1 MKLATISSL
10 LLAAVPGFAQTVAGP
25 GAGAGAGNGNGSA
38 SDLNKNETISD
49 LPSSVLPSQDS
60 SNTPSPGTDKSS
72 QFGLV
77 SMRSGNSQVHQKTVY
92 VYDDG
97 TLGISEN
104 GDEFVGH
111 LSVGPNI
118 IYNVDSN
125 PNENIVLT
133 ITEDHDLAFQEIED
147 LAEATQDWTT
157 NEYLT
162 WNGQEYAMV
171 CPNDDNKIIWA
182 DENAGC
188 EGGIGVQLM
197 VASEAA

>member
-1 MKLATISSL
+1 MKLAVISSL

-38 SDLNKNETISD
+38 SGLNKNETVSD
-49 LPSSVLPSQDS
+49 LPSSVLPSQGS
-60 SNTPSPGTDKSS
+60 SQTPSPGTNKSS

-77 SMRSGNSQVHQKTVY
+77 TMRSGNTKVHQKAVY
-92 VYDDG
+92 VYNDG
-97 TLGISEN
+97 TLGISEE
-104 GDEFVGH
+104 GDEFSGH

-118 IYNVDSN
+118 IYNVESD
-125 PNENIVLT
+125 PNENNVLT
-133 ITEDHDLAFQEIED
+133 ITEDHTLAFDKIED

-157 NEYLT
+157 NQYLT
-162 WNGQEYAMV
+162 WNGQQYAMV
-171 CPNDDNKIIWA
+171 CPNDNNKLIWA

-197 VASEAA
+197 VVSEAA

>member
-1 MKLATISSL
+1 MKLAAISSL
-10 LLAAVPGFAQTVAGP
+10 LLAAVPGFAQTMAGP
-25 GAGAGAGNGNGSA
+25 GAGAGAGNGNGTGA
-38 SDLNKNETISD
+38 GLNKNVTSD
-49 LPSSVLPSQDS
+49 LPSSVLPSQGS
-60 SNTPSPGTDKSS
+60 ANTPSPGTNKSS

-77 SMRSGNSQVHQKTVY
+77 TLRSGTPEVHQKTVY

-97 TLGISEN
+97 TLGISDE
-104 GDEFVGH
+104 GDEFAGH

-133 ITEDHDLAFQEIED
+133 ITEDHTLAFDKIED
-147 LAEATQDWTT
+147 LADATQDWTT
-157 NEYLT
+157 NQYLT

-188 EGGIGVQLM
+188 EGGIGVQLR
-197 VASEAA
+197 VVSQAA